1 MAYKIKYPNRVHLLR
16 GNHEDQNITKIYGFL
31 DECKRRYN
39 IKLWK
44 EFINMFNYLPVAAL
58 VEGRILCMHGGLSP
72 ELKDLKQITKL

>member
-1 MAYKIKYPNRVHLLR
+1 MAYKIKYPEKVSLLR

-44 EFINMFNYLPVAAL
+44 EFINLFNYFPVAAL
-58 VEGRILCMHGGLSP
+58 VENKILCMHGGLSP
-72 ELKDLKQITKL
+72 ELKSL